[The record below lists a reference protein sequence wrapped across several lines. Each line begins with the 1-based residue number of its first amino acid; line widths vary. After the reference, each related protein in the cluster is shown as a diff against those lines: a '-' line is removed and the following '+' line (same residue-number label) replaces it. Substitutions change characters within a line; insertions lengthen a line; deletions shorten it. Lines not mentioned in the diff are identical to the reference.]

1 MAAVIAY
8 MRPVA
13 RVPYTAHSKS
23 GCSQVLNSRAD
34 GTVAASRLIMAL
46 RAETLRDYRET
57 SGLGATL
64 GAATPTMYHP
74 RHPEDTV

>member
-46 RAETLRDYRET
+46 RAETLRDYRDVHWVPRWVP
-57 SGLGATL
+57 
-64 GAATPTMYHP
+64 TPTCIIP
-74 RHPEDTV
+74 DTLKISRDC

>member
-1 MAAVIAY
+1 LSLSTKPAASGSSVDFKNPPANRWFPVMAAVIAY

-46 RAETLRDYRET
+46 RAETLRD
-57 SGLGATL
+57 
-64 GAATPTMYHP
+64 
-74 RHPEDTV
+74 

>member
-46 RAETLRDYRET
+46 RAETLRDYREA
-57 SGLGATL
+57 SGCHVGCRDTNNVSCP
-64 GAATPTMYHP
+64 TP
-74 RHPEDTV
+74 